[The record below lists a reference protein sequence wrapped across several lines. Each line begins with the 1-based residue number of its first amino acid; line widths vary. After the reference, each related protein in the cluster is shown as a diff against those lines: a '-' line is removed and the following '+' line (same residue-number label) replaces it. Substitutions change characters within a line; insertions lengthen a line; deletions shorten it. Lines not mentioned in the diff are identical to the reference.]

1 MELKNF
7 DGERAFD
14 LRNAGDGQIVEVRAK
29 RGEGRVVVQIEK
41 KWDKDASVSCVRVR
55 S

>member
-7 DGERAFD
+7 GGERAFD
-14 LRNAGDGQIVEVRAK
+14 LRDAGDGQIVEVRAK
-29 RGEGRVVVQIEK
+29 REERRVVVQIEK
-41 KWDKDASVSCVRVR
+41 KWDKGASVSCVCVR